1 MSITHENG
9 PRAGPVAG
17 QPEPSRSPARSSSA
31 GLHALQRSA
40 GNAAVVQHL
49 AQAQRR
55 KLRPPGLVPLQRCG
69 PASCDGSGPE
79 TTGYAVHGRENL
91 AAPVADEAITMQRSA
106 DEDLAAYIAKD
117 LAAYAAGHASPY
129 AHIRSIFARVDP
141 GIQDNVA
148 ADFTRLQ
155 NTNQLEEYAASPAGR
170 AMLDLLTEAM
180 LTGHVTSFETLQAN
194 RILSAKGRT
203 ITPEQHAKE
212 TTRIAKLR
220 HQAEDSVTE
229 LAVDQQAM
237 KLARSMSDL
246 MAVQRYDAITQKIQD
261 APANVEDN
269 IAAHLIELLTTPQL
283 EAAARAAAGR
293 TMLDVCYDA
302 IITGSVTA
310 FERLQGDRILAA
322 RISSSDHGGA
332 GEALENP
339 TIFPLATGWGSTATI
354 VARLRSD
361 GTVMVYY
368 DTKTGARQPQFKQAL
383 NTLSQRFGDDKV
395 FTGMILQPDEVVMVQ
410 LFDQDGVILPIP
422 AIKLIDF
429 FNQQQ
434 EDFIGKVT
442 TITFLGATAGL
453 GGVGGAGILGWADT
467 VAFAISAGS
476 MFVNTYRKD
485 IAKTSG
491 GRSFLAAWDM
501 AEGIA
506 DLYGWGR
513 LGVDG
518 LRAVQAKVA
527 PALRRWRAEAATG
540 LSAAERN
547 TIAQAQQKSEAWLDG
562 VKQAEATEI
571 AKAGAAKKA
580 GTGEP
585 ARQPADVEPAQ
596 PAKARATP
604 TGPPKAPEASK
615 VVAGGHSEVHVTGDR
630 IVVCQLCPDLKDAV
644 GDAITHHGV
653 AAEVAEAERVAAR
666 GKPAGAAARA
676 EVALLEAE
684 KVNAET
690 LGRQNVRYKRE
701 FIADPA
707 LAQEWSRTRGMK
719 RGPSK
724 AAAVHDLELRAARLK
739 AANDRRIEGVRRQA
753 EQLRADAMKNAAS
766 AHELKELYRNQPK
779 WVLDDLKRLED
790 QAVETLKKAR
800 KKPLERRHRRDP
812 LLSEE
817 IKRKHLL
824 AEDVKWMERDY
835 RMPHEAEVWVNG
847 KAGKRLRSDRFT
859 SGGVKDLDVAEHGFN
874 EANTL
879 SHTEAKALRELGI
892 HRGETMYING
902 RYAPCRFCLA
912 RMQKAVDTF
921 GGTVVYL
928 WPGGPKGRARF
939 FRGSD
944 TATKLRGQ
952 GAV

>member
-1 MSITHENG
+1 
-9 PRAGPVAG
+9 
-17 QPEPSRSPARSSSA
+17 
-31 GLHALQRSA
+31 
-40 GNAAVVQHL
+40 
-49 AQAQRR
+49 
-55 KLRPPGLVPLQRCG
+55 
-69 PASCDGSGPE
+69 
-79 TTGYAVHGRENL
+79 
-91 AAPVADEAITMQRSA
+91 MQRSA

-129 AHIRSIFARVDP
+129 AHIRSIFARVDSD
-141 GIQDNVA
+141 IQDNVA
-148 ADFTRLQ
+148 ADFTQLQ
-155 NTNQLEEYAASPAGR
+155 NTNQLEEYAATPAGR

-203 ITPEQHAKE
+203 ITPEQQAKE

-220 HQAEDSVTE
+220 HRAEDSVTE

-237 KLARSMSDL
+237 KLAHSMSDL
-246 MAVQRYDAITQKIQD
+246 IAVQRYDAITKKIQD

-322 RISSSDHGGA
+322 RISSSGHGGA

-354 VARLRSD
+354 VAHLQSD

-368 DTKTGARQPQFKQAL
+368 DTKTGARQPRFKQAL
-383 NTLSQRFGDDKV
+383 NTLGRRFGDDKV

-434 EDFIGKVT
+434 VDFIGKVT

-476 MFVNTYRKD
+476 IFVNTYRKD
-485 IAKTSG
+485 IARTSG

-506 DLYGWGR
+506 GLYGWGR

-527 PALRRWRAEAATG
+527 PALRRWRAEAPTG

-547 TIAQAQQKSEAWLDG
+547 TIAQAQQKTEAWLDG
-562 VKQAEATEI
+562 VKQAETAEI
-571 AKAGAAKKA
+571 AKAEAGAAKKA
-580 GTGEP
+580 ATGEP
-585 ARQPADVEPAQ
+585 TRHPADVEPAQ
-596 PAKARATP
+596 SAKAHAP
-604 TGPPKAPEASK
+604 PAGPPKAPEASK

-644 GDAITHHGV
+644 GEAITHPGV

-666 GKPAGAAARA
+666 GKPAGAAAKA
-676 EVALLEAE
+676 EVAVLEAE

-690 LGRQNVRYKRE
+690 LRRQNVRYERE

-707 LAQEWSRTRGMK
+707 LAQEWSRIRGMK

-739 AANDRRIEGVRRQA
+739 AANDRRVEGVRQQA
-753 EQLRADAMKNAAS
+753 EQLRAGAMKNAAS
-766 AHELKELYRNQPK
+766 AHELRELYRDQPK

-790 QAVETLKKAR
+790 QAVETMKKAR

-817 IKRKHLL
+817 IRRKHLL

-874 EANTL
+874 EANTR

-892 HRGETMYING
+892 HPGETMYING

-928 WPGGPKGRARF
+928 WPGGPKGGARF
-939 FRGSD
+939 FRGSG
-944 TATKLRGQ
+944 TATQLRGQ